1 MRVCRVRYAMGVCLC
16 AAVRFGSSPL
26 VVPRLPGV
34 HAPHT
39 CLRAHGCITH
49 RLYPMRVAGHLTIR
63 DCSSTQ
69 TIIGNLSATTLGWA
83 QMPTHYHGSEHCLA
97 VDLGYDVSALAGLKI
112 ALTGSGTNILSTTW
126 SSVSAGSSA
135 SHTHGISN
143 PNHTHTAS
151 TKIDTRQASR
161 ALHYIM
167 RCA

>member
-1 MRVCRVRYAMGVCLC
+1 MGVCLC

-69 TIIGNLSATTLGWA
+69 IPLPSLSATTLTTE
-83 QMPTHYHGSEHCLA
+83 QMPSHNHVFSEVL
-97 VDLGYDVSALAGLKI
+97 Y
-112 ALTGSGTNILSTTW
+112 N
-126 SSVSAGSSA
+126 AGSDCGVTAQHCSWTTSHYYKNLLDYMLNTGGSS
-135 SHTHGISN
+135 SHTHAVIN
-143 PNHTHTAS
+143 PVHNHAATTEFAV
-151 TKIDTRQASR
+151 IQASR